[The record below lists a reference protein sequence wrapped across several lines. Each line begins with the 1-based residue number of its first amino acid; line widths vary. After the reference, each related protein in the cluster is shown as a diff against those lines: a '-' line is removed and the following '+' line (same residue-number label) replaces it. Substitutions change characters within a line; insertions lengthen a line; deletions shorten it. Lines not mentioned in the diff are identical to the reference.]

1 MRRESCFERVRRRDL
16 PPGRVLGFAVMRL
29 LRLLPLVLVAVLA
42 APSLAQAADVPSNK
56 TLYADGPSGRFLM
69 DGQWLFRLDAADQG
83 VRQRFYRQSSTA
95 GWSPVSVPNVWNVG
109 DDSEASMRGSVGWY
123 RKDFELP
130 DKRAALEWAVR
141 FESVNYRSR
150 VYLNGREIGRN
161 AGAYIPFQMHLDGL
175 RKRGVNRLVVRVDSR
190 RLPTDFPP
198 SGLSVKGNA
207 TGGWFNYGGIQREV
221 YLQKLDTVEFDT
233 VRVLPRLPCGR
244 CPATIDYTLG
254 LENVTGR
261 ARRISATATY
271 GARRVRLGTRTVS
284 RGRTGEF
291 TGRLRIPKPRLWSPK
306 RPYLYPVRITVS
318 SGGRTVGTYSLKSGV
333 RSLKVSRGRLYLN
346 GRPVNMRGVG
356 VHEDTRTQGF
366 AVDNAFREKLVGEA
380 RALGATVLRTHYPMH
395 PYIHELADKTGLLI
409 WSEIP
414 VYAVKTSYL
423 KRESVRALAAKEM
436 RRNVET
442 NLNHPSVFTWSV
454 GNELSSRPGPV
465 QGDYI
470 RRASEIAKQID
481 PTRPTAIAFASYPAA
496 GCQSE
501 YAPLDI
507 IGVNEYYGWYP
518 GPGGKLF
525 DRDGLGPYLDS
536 VRRCYPRH
544 AIIVSEFGAEANREG
559 PVEEKGTYGFQRDFV
574 NYHLNLFAQKP
585 WLSGAIYW
593 ALNEFRVK
601 PDWEGGNPRPEPPV
615 HQKGLL
621 TYDTMSRKPAWADV
635 QRFYTG
641 TNQYP

>member
-1 MRRESCFERVRRRDL
+1 
-16 PPGRVLGFAVMRL
+16 MRL
-29 LRLLPLVLVAVLA
+29 LRLFPLALLAVFA
-42 APSLAQAADVPSNK
+42 APSIASAADVPSQR

-69 DGQWLFRLDAADQG
+69 DGPWLFRLDAADQG
-83 VRQRFYRQSSTA
+83 LRQRFHRQSSTA
-95 GWSPVSVPNVWNVG
+95 GWSRVSVPNVWNVG

-141 FESVNYRSR
+141 FESVNYRTR

-161 AGAYIPFQMHLDGL
+161 AGAYIPFTKRLKGL
-175 RKRGVNRLVVRVDSR
+175 RRSGVNRLVVRVDSR

-198 SGLSVKGNA
+198 SGLSSTGNA

-221 YLQKLDTVEFDT
+221 YLQKLDTVQFNT
-233 VRVLPRLPCGR
+233 VRVLPKLPCGS
-244 CPATIDYTLG
+244 CPATVDFTLA
-254 LENVTGR
+254 LENVTDRG
-261 ARRISATATY
+261 RRISAFANY
-271 GARRVRLGTRTVS
+271 GGRRVRLGARRVA
-284 RGRTGEF
+284 GGEAELF
-291 TGRLRIPKPRLWSPK
+291 EGRLRIANPRTWSPE
-306 RPYLYPVRITVS
+306 RPFLYPVKITVT
-318 SGGRTVGTYSLKSGV
+318 SGGRTVGTYDLKSGV
-333 RSLKVSRGRLYLN
+333 RSVKVSRGRLYLN
-346 GRPVNMRGVG
+346 GRRVNFRGVG

-366 AVDNAFREKLVGEA
+366 AVDNAFRDRLVAEA

-395 PYIHELADKTGLLI
+395 PYVHELADRLGLLI

-414 VYAVKTSYL
+414 VYAVKTTYL
-423 KRESVRALAAKEM
+423 KRESVRSLAAKEM

-470 RRASEIAKQID
+470 RRASEIAKDID
-481 PTRPTAIAFASYPAA
+481 PTRPTSIAFAGYPSA

-501 YAPLDI
+501 YGPLDI
-507 IGVNEYYGWYP
+507 VGVNEYYGWYP

-525 DRDGLGPYLDS
+525 DREGLSSYLDQ
-536 VRRCYPRH
+536 VRRCYRRQ
-544 AIIVSEFGAEANREG
+544 AIVVTEFGAEANRDG
-559 PVEEKGTYGFQRDFV
+559 PVEEKGTWAFQQDFV
-574 NYHLNLFAQKP
+574 KYHLGVFASKP
-585 WLSGAIYW
+585 WLSGAVYW

-601 PDWEGGNPRPEPPV
+601 PDWEGGNPRPQPPV

-621 TYDTMSRKPAWADV
+621 TYDAMARKPAWADV
-635 QRFYTG
+635 QHSYSG

>member
-1 MRRESCFERVRRRDL
+1 
-16 PPGRVLGFAVMRL
+16 MRL
-29 LRLLPLVLVAVLA
+29 LRLLPLALVAVLA

-198 SGLSVKGNA
+198 SGLSAKGNA

-423 KRESVRALAAKEM
+423 KLEKVRALAAKEM

-544 AIIVSEFGAEANREG
+544 AIVVSEFGAEANREG
-559 PVEEKGTYGFQRDFV
+559 PVEEKGTFGFQQDFV
-574 NYHLNLFAQKP
+574 NYHLGVFAQKP

>member
-1 MRRESCFERVRRRDL
+1 M
-16 PPGRVLGFAVMRL
+16 
-29 LRLLPLVLVAVLA
+29 
-42 APSLAQAADVPSNK
+42 
-56 TLYADGPSGRFLM
+56 
-69 DGQWLFRLDAADQG
+69 
-83 VRQRFYRQSSTA
+83 
-95 GWSPVSVPNVWNVG
+95 PNVWNVG
-109 DDSEASMRGSVGWY
+109 DDSDASMRGSVGWY

-130 DKRAALEWAVR
+130 DKRAALEWAMR

-161 AGAYIPFQMHLDGL
+161 AGAYIPFVLRLKGL
-175 RKRGVNRLVVRVDSR
+175 HKRGVNRLVVRVDSR

-198 SGLSVKGNA
+198 SGLSSTGNA
-207 TGGWFNYGGIQREV
+207 TGGWWNYGGIQREV
-221 YLQKLDTVEFDT
+221 YLEKLDTVQFNT
-233 VRVLPRLPCGR
+233 VRVLPDLPCGS
-244 CPATIDYTLG
+244 CPASVNFTLA

-261 ARRISATATY
+261 GRRISATATY
-271 GARRVRLGTRTVS
+271 GSQKVRLGSHSVRA
-284 RGRTGEF
+284 GKAELF
-291 TGRLRIPKPRLWSPK
+291 TGRLRIAKPRLWSPK
-306 RPYLYPVRITVS
+306 SPYLYPVKITVS

-333 RSLKVSRGRLYLN
+333 RSVKVSRGRLFLN
-346 GRPVNMRGVG
+346 GRPVNFRGVG
-356 VHEDTRTQGF
+356 VHEDSRTQGF
-366 AVDNAFREKLVGEA
+366 AVDDAFRERLVSEA
-380 RALGATVLRTHYPMH
+380 KAVGATVLRTHYPMH
-395 PYIHELADKTGLLI
+395 PYVHELADREGLLI

-414 VYAVKTSYL
+414 VYAVKTLYL
-423 KRESVRALAAKEM
+423 RQEKVRALAAKEM

-470 RRASEIAKQID
+470 RRAVEIAKDID
-481 PTRPTAIAFASYPAA
+481 PTRPTSIAFAGYPSA

-507 IGVNEYYGWYP
+507 VGVNEYFGWYP

-525 DRDGLGPYLDS
+525 DRTGLGPYMDQ
-536 VRRCYPRH
+536 VRRCYPKQ
-544 AIIVSEFGAEANREG
+544 AIVVTEFGAEANREG
-559 PVEEKGTYGFQRDFV
+559 PVEEKGTWAFQQEFV
-574 NYHLNLFAQKP
+574 KYHMNVLGSKP
-585 WLSGAIYW
+585 WLSGMVYW

-635 QRFYTG
+635 QRFYSG

>member
-1 MRRESCFERVRRRDL
+1 
-16 PPGRVLGFAVMRL
+16 MRL
-29 LRLLPLVLVAVLA
+29 LRLLPLALLAVLA
-42 APSLAQAADVPSNK
+42 ALVPTTARAADVPSAK
-56 TLYADGPSGRFLM
+56 TLSADGPGGRFLM
-69 DGQWLFRLDAADQG
+69 DGRWLFRLDGADQG

-130 DKRAALEWAVR
+130 DKSAALEWAVR

-150 VYLNGREIGRN
+150 VYLNGRELGRN
-161 AGAYIPFQMHLDGL
+161 AGAYIPFTMRLKGL

-198 SGLSVKGNA
+198 SGLSSTGNA
-207 TGGWFNYGGIQREV
+207 TGGWFNYGGLQREV
-221 YLQKLDTVEFDT
+221 YLQKLDTVQFNT
-233 VRVLPRLPCGR
+233 VRVLPRLSCAS
-244 CPATIDYTLG
+244 CPASVDFTLA
-254 LENVTGR
+254 LENVTNTG
-261 ARRISATATY
+261 RRISAVAKFGSKRIGLGT
-271 GARRVRLGTRTVS
+271 RRVRG
-284 RGRTGEF
+284 GEAEVF
-291 TGRLRIPKPRLWSPK
+291 DGRLKLGRARLWSPK
-306 RPYLYPVRITVS
+306 NPYLYPVKITVS
-318 SGGRTVGTYSLKSGV
+318 SGGRTVGTYQLKSGV
-333 RSLKVSRGRLYLN
+333 RSIKVSRGRLYLN
-346 GRPVNMRGVG
+346 GRPVNFRGVG

-366 AVDNAFREKLVGEA
+366 AVDNAFRERLVDEA
-380 RALGATVLRTHYPMH
+380 RAVGATVLRTHYPMH
-395 PYIHELADKTGLLI
+395 PYVHELADRLGLLI

-414 VYAVKTSYL
+414 VYAVKTTYL

-470 RRASEIAKQID
+470 RRANEIAKDID
-481 PTRPTAIAFASYPAA
+481 PTRPTSIAFAGYPSA
-496 GCQSE
+496 GCQAE
-501 YAPLDI
+501 YGPLDI
-507 IGVNEYYGWYP
+507 VGVNEYYGWYP

-525 DRDGLGPYLDS
+525 DRDGLSAYLDS
-536 VRRCYPRH
+536 VRRCYRRQ
-544 AIIVSEFGAEANREG
+544 AIVVTEFGAEANREG
-559 PVEEKGTYGFQRDFV
+559 PAEEKGTWTYQQDFV
-574 NYHLNLFAQKP
+574 NFHLGVFASKP
-585 WLSGAIYW
+585 WLSGGIYW

-601 PDWEGGNPRPEPPV
+601 PDWEGGNPRPAPPV

-635 QRFYTG
+635 QRSFSG

>member
-1 MRRESCFERVRRRDL
+1 
-16 PPGRVLGFAVMRL
+16 MRL
-29 LRLLPLVLVAVLA
+29 SRLLPLALPALLVAI
-42 APSLAQAADVPSNK
+42 PSTARAADVPSAK
-56 TLYADGPSGRFLM
+56 TLYADGPSGRFLV
-69 DGQWLFRLDAADQG
+69 DGQWLFRLDRADQG
-83 VRQRFYRQSSTA
+83 LRQHFERQSSTA

-109 DDSEASMRGSVGWY
+109 DDSDASMRGSVGWY

-130 DKRAALEWAVR
+130 DKRAALEWAMR

-161 AGAYIPFQMHLDGL
+161 AGAYIPFVLRLKGL
-175 RKRGVNRLVVRVDSR
+175 RKRGANRLVVRVDSR

-198 SGLSVKGNA
+198 SGLSSTGNA
-207 TGGWFNYGGIQREV
+207 TGGWWNYGGIQREV
-221 YLQKLDTVEFDT
+221 YLEKLDTVQFNT
-233 VRVLPRLPCGR
+233 VRVLPELPCGS
-244 CPATIDYTLG
+244 CPASVRFTLA

-261 ARRISATATY
+261 GRRISATATY
-271 GARRVRLGTRTVS
+271 GSQRVRLGSRSVS
-284 RGRTGEF
+284 AGKAELF
-291 TGRLRIPKPRLWSPK
+291 TGRLRIAKPRLWSPE
-306 RPYLYPVRITVS
+306 RPYLYPVKITVS

-333 RSLKVSRGRLYLN
+333 RSVKVSRGRLFLN
-346 GRPVNMRGVG
+346 GRPVNFRGVG

-366 AVDNAFREKLVGEA
+366 AVDDAFRERLVSEA
-380 RALGATVLRTHYPMH
+380 KAVGATVLRTHYPMH
-395 PYIHELADKTGLLI
+395 PYVHELADREGLLI

-414 VYAVKTSYL
+414 VYAVKTLYL
-423 KRESVRALAAKEM
+423 RQEKVRALAAKEM

-454 GNELSSRPGPV
+454 GHELSSKPGPV

-470 RRASEIAKQID
+470 RRAAEIAKDID
-481 PTRPTAIAFASYPAA
+481 PTRPTSIAFAGYPSA
-496 GCQSE
+496 GCQTE

-507 IGVNEYYGWYP
+507 VGVNEYFGWYP

-525 DRDGLGPYLDS
+525 DRSGASSYLDT

-544 AIIVSEFGAEANREG
+544 AVVVTEFGAEANREG
-559 PVEEKGTYGFQRDFV
+559 PVEEKGTWGFQQEFVDF
-574 NYHLNLFAQKP
+574 HLGVFASKP
-585 WLSGAIYW
+585 WLSGAVYW

-601 PDWEGGNPRPEPPV
+601 PDWEGGNPRPAPPV

-621 TYDTMSRKPAWADV
+621 TYDDMARKPAWANV
-635 QRFYTG
+635 QRSYSG

>member
-29 LRLLPLVLVAVLA
+29 LRLLPLVLAAVLA

-56 TLYADGPSGRFLM
+56 TLYADGPSGRFLI

-83 VRQRFYRQSSTA
+83 VRRRFYRQSSKA

-130 DKRAALEWAVR
+130 DKRAALQWAVR

-161 AGAYIPFQMHLDGL
+161 AGAYIPFTVRLKGL

-190 RLPTDFPP
+190 RRPTDFPP
-198 SGLSVKGNA
+198 SGLSAKGNA
-207 TGGWFNYGGIQREV
+207 IGGWFNYGGIQREV

-254 LENVTGR
+254 LENVTSR

-271 GARRVRLGTRTVS
+271 GARRVRLGTRTIT

-306 RPYLYPVRITVS
+306 RPYLYPVKITVS

-366 AVDNAFREKLVGEA
+366 AVDNAFRAKLVGEA

-423 KRESVRALAAKEM
+423 KLEKVRALAAKEM

-544 AIIVSEFGAEANREG
+544 AIVVSEFGAEANREG
-559 PVEEKGTYGFQRDFV
+559 PVEEKGTYAFQREFV
-574 NYHLNLFAQKP
+574 NYHLNVFAQKP

-621 TYDTMSRKPAWADV
+621 TYDTMTRKPAWADV

>member
-1 MRRESCFERVRRRDL
+1 L
-16 PPGRVLGFAVMRL
+16 PPDQVLTFAVMRS
-29 LRLLPLVLVAVLA
+29 LRLPLAVLA
-42 APSLAQAADVPSNK
+42 ALTLLPAAAQAADVPSAK
-56 TLYADGPSGRFLM
+56 TLYADGPSGRFLV
-69 DGQWLFRLDAADQG
+69 DGQWLFRLDGADRG
-83 VRQRFYRQSSTA
+83 VGQHFERQASTA
-95 GWSPVSVPNVWNVG
+95 GWSRVAVPNVWNVG
-109 DDSEASMRGSVGWY
+109 DDSQESMRGSVGWY
-123 RKDFELP
+123 RKDFALP

-161 AGAYIPFQMHLDGL
+161 AGAYIPFTLRLKGL
-175 RKRGVNRLVVRVDSR
+175 KRSGVNRLVVRVDSR

-198 SGLSVKGNA
+198 SGLSSTGGA
-207 TGGWFNYGGIQREV
+207 TGGWWNYGGIQREV
-221 YLQKLDTVEFDT
+221 YLQKLDTVQFNT
-233 VRVLPRLPCGR
+233 VRVLPRLPCAS
-244 CPATIDYTLG
+244 CPASVDFTLA
-254 LENVTGR
+254 LENVTDR
-261 ARRISATATY
+261 SRRITAVAKY
-271 GARRVRLGTRTVS
+271 GSKRIGLGTRTVS
-284 RGRTGEF
+284 AGKAEVFARRLPIGRA
-291 TGRLRIPKPRLWSPK
+291 RLWSPK
-306 RPYLYPVRITVS
+306 SPYLYPVKITIS

-333 RSLKVSRGRLYLN
+333 RSIKVSRGRLYLN
-346 GRPVNMRGVG
+346 GRPVNFRGVG
-356 VHEDTRTQGF
+356 IHEDNRTQGF
-366 AVDNAFREKLVGEA
+366 AVDDAFRQRLVKEA
-380 RALGATVLRTHYPMH
+380 KAVGATVLRTHYPLH
-395 PYIHELADKTGLLI
+395 PYMHEVADREGLLI

-414 VYAVKTSYL
+414 VYAVKTLYL
-423 KRESVRALAAKEM
+423 RRESVRALAAKEM

-454 GNELSSRPGPV
+454 GNELSSKPGPV

-470 RRASEIAKQID
+470 RRAAEIAKDID
-481 PTRPTAIAFASYPAA
+481 PTRPTSIAFAGYPSA

-507 IGVNEYYGWYP
+507 VGVNEYYGWYP

-525 DRDGLGPYLDS
+525 DRSGLSSYLDS

-544 AIIVSEFGAEANREG
+544 AIVVTEFGAEANREG
-559 PVEEKGTYGFQRDFV
+559 PMEEKGTFGFQRDFV
-574 NYHLNLFAQKP
+574 NYHLGVFASKP

-601 PDWEGGNPRPEPPV
+601 PDWEGGNPRPQPPL

-635 QRFYTG
+635 QRSFSG